1 MDELRE
7 LAARL
12 HNYDGPP
19 VRIMEV
25 CGTHT
30 HENYR
35 LGIRSL
41 LPPDIR
47 LVAGPGCPVCVTPVD
62 YIDKAVRLALTD
74 GVTVCSF
81 GDLLRVP
88 GSDMSLSQARAHG
101 ADVRIV
107 YSPLD
112 AVGLARENPGRPVV
126 FLGVGFETTAPASCM
141 AVERAAAGKLKN
153 FSLLC
158 ACKTMEKA
166 YYALAGSVDAFL
178 YPGHVSAITGM
189 EVYRRLAA
197 DGISGV
203 VAGFTA
209 PELLAALNIIAEK
222 SRRGGSAYVV
232 NAYPRVVAENGNPA
246 ARALIG
252 RIMEPCDAQWRGLGT
267 IAGSG
272 LRLREKYA
280 AFDAERRFSLPP
292 VAARQSNGCRC
303 GDVLRG
309 SIGPSGC
316 PLFGRGCTPEH
327 PMGACMVSGEGA
339 CAAEYKYGNLSV

>member
-1 MDELRE
+1 MDELKR
-7 LAARL
+7 LADRL
-12 HNYDGPP
+12 RSYDGPP
-19 VRIMEV
+19 LRIMEV

-41 LPPDIR
+41 LSPAIR
-47 LVAGPGCPVCVTPVD
+47 LIAGPGCPVCVTPAD
-62 YIDKAVRLALTD
+62 YIDKALRLALEYR
-74 GVTVCSF
+74 VTVCSF

-88 GSDMSLSQARAHG
+88 GGDMSLSQARARG

-112 AVGLARENPGRPVV
+112 AVEMARKDPGRPVV

-141 AVERAAAGKLKN
+141 AVERAAVEKLDN

-166 YYALAGSVDAFL
+166 YYPLAGSVDAFL

-189 EVYRRLAA
+189 GVYRRLAA
-197 DGISGV
+197 AGISGV

-222 SRRGGSAYVV
+222 GRRSGPAYAV
-232 NAYPRVVAENGNPA
+232 NAYPRVVAEDGNPA
-246 ARALIG
+246 ARALIA

-272 LRLREKYA
+272 LRLREEYA
-280 AFDAERRFSLPP
+280 VFDAERRFPLPP
-292 VAARQSNGCRC
+292 AAVRQANGCRC

-309 SIGPSGC
+309 SIEPSAC
-316 PLFGRGCTPEH
+316 PFFGRTCTPEH
-327 PMGACMVSGEGA
+327 PLGACMVSGEGA
-339 CAAEYKYGNLSV
+339 CAAEYKYGNLSA